1 MKIGCCVVLNSR
13 GYGLTSKPVYYT
25 NVVNWYNRDD
35 RDRWWRITRIDRIL
49 RAPQNC
55 NANRSYRH
63 NCRTKYDDYGKR
75 FSNRVIANCLLSE
88 WIISPMKLIQK
99 TIADGSFACFVEYF
113 NYSCLRISRGLFE
126 YFSYILKSFYA
137 IKKIN
142 YLIVRF
148 REESGDW
155 FFFFF
160 PIKMTT
166 CCSFFLN

>member
-1 MKIGCCVVLNSR
+1 MKIGWCVVLNSR

-99 TIADGSFACFVEYF
+99 TIADGSLFASS
-113 NYSCLRISRGLFE
+113 N
-126 YFSYILKSFYA
+126 ILIIRVSE
-137 IKKIN
+137 
-142 YLIVRF
+142 F
-148 REESGDW
+148 REDYLN
-155 FFFFF
+155 
-160 PIKMTT
+160 I
-166 CCSFFLN
+166 FLIFWNRFTR

>member
-99 TIADGSFACFVEYF
+99 TIADGSLFASS
-113 NYSCLRISRGLFE
+113 N
-126 YFSYILKSFYA
+126 ILIIRVSE
-137 IKKIN
+137 
-142 YLIVRF
+142 F
-148 REESGDW
+148 REDYLN
-155 FFFFF
+155 
-160 PIKMTT
+160 I
-166 CCSFFLN
+166 FLIFWNRFTR